1 MRFFPGGCGGGLQ
14 MDEETQVPPNDPP
27 LPANVRL
34 ARDARISGPN
44 AFRRFVSRR
53 ASAITLG
60 ARSHADGV
68 HFAIGAEGRIVIG
81 KDCYLNDCILLV
93 EDEIRIGNHVMIGWG
108 TTIADSDF
116 HPTAPLE
123 RIEDAIA
130 LAEGRS
136 GPKIPTKAV
145 MIGDDVYIGPACTIL
160 KGVAI
165 GEGAFVEPGS
175 VVTRNVPARAHV
187 RGNPAVLVPE
197 DQAT

>member
-1 MRFFPGGCGGGLQ
+1 M
-14 MDEETQVPPNDPP
+14 PPNDHP
-27 LPANVRL
+27 LPPNVRL

-53 ASAITLG
+53 AVAITLG

-68 HFAIGAEGRIVIG
+68 HFAIGAEGRVAIG
-81 KDCYLNDCILLV
+81 ADCYLNDCILLV
-93 EDEIRIGNHVMIGWG
+93 EEEIRIGNHVMIGWG

-116 HPTAPLE
+116 HPTAPSE
-123 RIEDAIA
+123 RIKDAIA
-130 LAEGRS
+130 LAEGRA
-136 GPKIPTKAV
+136 GPKVPTKPV
-145 MIGDDVYIGPACTIL
+145 TVGDDVYIGPACTIL

-165 GEGAFVEPGS
+165 GEGAVVGAGS
-175 VVTRNVPARAHV
+175 VVTRDVPPRAHV